1 MGLLCCG
8 LTQAD
13 FMATSQSAV
22 YDPADGLV
30 TFNVTFNE
38 APDFY
43 TADSLGRQAMDFQ
56 YYIIGDAS
64 LDYPAD
70 YDAIVRGG
78 EIYLGGGIPIR
89 NALPADLTD
98 PNAGGW
104 GAIRGSASFTL
115 VGTDFTFSVPLS
127 VLSDHSTNGQ
137 FSYVFQTDVY
147 GAQTHFLA
155 NQQSAVLPE
164 PATAALASLSLLG
177 VALIR
182 AVRARQGF
190 GRSVLFT
197 AISRRAG

>member
-1 MGLLCCG
+1 
-8 LTQAD
+8 
-13 FMATSQSAV
+13 
-22 YDPADGLV
+22 V
-30 TFNVTFNE
+30 TFSE
-38 APDFY
+38 APDFH
-43 TADSLGRQAMDFQ
+43 TADSLGRQAMD
-56 YYIIGDAS
+56 
-64 LDYPAD
+64 
-70 YDAIVRGG
+70 
-78 EIYLGGGIPIR
+78 R
-89 NALPADLTD
+89 NATPVDLTD

-115 VGTDFTFSVPLS
+115 VGTDLTFSVPLS

-147 GAQTHFLA
+147 GAQTQFLA

-164 PATAALASLSLLG
+164 PATAALASVSLIG

-190 GRSVLFT
+190 GWSILFT